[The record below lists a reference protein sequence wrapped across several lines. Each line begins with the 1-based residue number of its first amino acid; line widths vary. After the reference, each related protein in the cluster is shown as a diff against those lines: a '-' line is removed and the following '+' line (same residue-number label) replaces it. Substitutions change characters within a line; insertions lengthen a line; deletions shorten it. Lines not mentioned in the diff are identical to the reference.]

1 MTAMILAALIGA
13 ALIGM
18 ENAFEI
24 LGSYVITFVVIG
36 GISWRVLRQSRRLAD
51 QIDDDD
57 KYWT

>member
-1 MTAMILAALIGA
+1 MTATIFA
-13 ALIGM
+13 M

-24 LGSYVITFVVIG
+24 LGSYAITFVVIAG
-36 GISWRVLRQSRRLAD
+36 LSWRVLRQSRRLAD

>member
-1 MTAMILAALIGA
+1 MTATILA

-36 GISWRVLRQSRRLAD
+36 GLSWRVLRQSRRLAD

>member
-1 MTAMILAALIGA
+1 MTAMIA
-13 ALIGM
+13 M
-18 ENAFEI
+18 DNAFQI

-36 GISWRVLRQSRRLAD
+36 AYSWKVLRGGHKLAE

>member
-1 MTAMILAALIGA
+1 MIATLIA

-18 ENAFEI
+18 QNAFEI

-36 GISWRVLRQSRRLAD
+36 GLSWRVLRQSRHLAD
-51 QIDDDD
+51 QVDDDD

>member
-1 MTAMILAALIGA
+1 MIA
-13 ALIGM
+13 M

-36 GISWRVLRQSRRLAD
+36 AYSWRVLRGGRRLAD
-51 QIDDDD
+51 QVDDED

>member
-1 MTAMILAALIGA
+1 MTAT

-24 LGSYVITFVVIG
+24 LGSYVITLVVIG
-36 GISWRVLRQSRRLAD
+36 GLSWRVLRHSRRLAD